1 MSADITIRADGTAE
15 MAYAGKTPWH
25 GLGTA
30 VDHPMTAA
38 EAIELAGLDWEVE
51 SQSVFILPGD
61 GKGNPVLVPGKQA
74 LVRSD
79 NEEVLQIFSDTYV
92 PVQNKEAFTFFDGV
106 VGSGEAIYETAGSL
120 KGGRRIWILAK
131 LPGDLDIGDGDLLEK
146 YILLANSHDGTM
158 RVTMKI
164 TPIRVVCKNTLEVA
178 LGGDAL
184 KFRHTSNIL
193 NKMNDTREFLGLAE
207 AHFELFM
214 RNAERLAAKAFT
226 EGNVRDIAAKV
237 FDFEVPHGVVR
248 DSADLPKQ
256 APRKIAAANR
266 VVELW
271 SGEGRGAAMSTA
283 HGTAWGA
290 FNAFTEYFDHEL
302 GVAEAKAEFPDSV
315 KMAGQRMNISWFGV
329 GQKMRQTAWDMAL
342 ATT

>member
-15 MAYAGKTPWH
+15 MAYAGETPWH

-51 SQSVFILPGD
+51 SQPVFVLPSD
-61 GKGNPVLVPGKQA
+61 GQGSPLMIPHKQA

-79 NEEVLQIFSDTYV
+79 THEVLQIFSDTYV

-106 VGSGEAIYETAGSL
+106 VGAGEAIYETAGSL

-178 LGGDAL
+178 LGGDML

-214 RNAERLAAKAFT
+214 RNANRLAEKHFT

-237 FDFEVPHGVVR
+237 FDFEYENNEWR
-248 DSADLPKQ
+248 LPKQ
-256 APRKIAAANR
+256 APRKTAAADR
-266 VVELW
+266 VVQLW
-271 SGEGRGAAMSTA
+271 EGAGRGSEMSTA
-283 HGTAWGA
+283 RGTAWGA

-302 GVAEAKAEFPDSV
+302 GVAEAKVANPDATKV
-315 KMAGQRMNISWFGV
+315 AGQRMNISWFGV